1 MRNRIS
7 LVTALAVGATIV
19 AGSAAIAANV
29 GVLTSADDDSIG
41 NLSAETPVV
50 TPAADPTDDV
60 QVIDVYLEDPVV
72 TTDVASSSSTPE
84 TTPTTTPD
92 ATTQEFTVEAAG
104 TVAVEQR
111 ESGLFVARVEAA
123 DGWLWK
129 TEQTSASEVR
139 VTFASVDTIYEFV
152 AVVGDDGEIDADV
165 EQPIVNVVQVPG
177 RPSAPSSGGGA
188 PSATVPS
195 TGSSAPGTVP
205 PPSYDDD
212 GDYDDDHDEDH
223 EDDHDE
229 DHEDDHDEYE
239 GGEDDD

>member
-7 LVTALAVGATIV
+7 LVTALAIGATIV

-50 TPAADPTDDV
+50 TPPAEPTDV
-60 QVIDVYLEDPVV
+60 QVVDVYLEDPVV

-84 TTPTTTPD
+84 TTPTTAPE
-92 ATTQEFTVEAAG
+92 AITQEFTVESAG
-104 TVAVEQR
+104 TLAIEQR
-111 ESGLFVARVEAA
+111 DSGLFVARVDAS

-177 RPSAPSSGGGA
+177 RTPAPSSGGGA

-195 TGSSAPGTVP
+195 TDSGTTGAVP
-205 PPSYDDD
+205 PTSYDDD
-212 GDYDDDHDEDH
+212 DDEEYEDHDDEYEDHDDDD
-223 EDDHDE
+223 
-229 DHEDDHDEYE
+229 DDHDEYE